1 VSSGFMFAI
10 AVMYGCAAIS
20 FYIEGKYLWFVV
32 AVCWGIGNALLGL
45 MSAGSVK

>member
-1 VSSGFMFAI
+1 MSAAFMYAI
-10 AVMYGCAAIS
+10 AIMYGAAAVS

-45 MSAGSVK
+45 MSTGGVK